1 MAYLE
6 YLEWQPLSEWGIA
19 VVIKLLNTSVLLPFK
34 SEWQCRAH
42 HSSAILEWNAIQA
55 APCSRFSKRKEAESH
70 HGIKL

>member
-55 APCSRFSKRKEAESH
+55 AP
-70 HGIKL
+70 

>member
-55 APCSRFSKRKEAESH
+55 APCSATAKEAILAEH
-70 HGIKL
+70 KK